1 MRTKFVLSLLSL
13 VGVCLA
19 SRETFDSR
27 RPRRQARREPAR
39 LEERHAY
46 QNDTSFR
53 FLTNKTQRTQ
63 MLLHYF
69 RSLVM
74 LRSFQPSW

>member
-1 MRTKFVLSLLSL
+1 MRVGFCLSVLLF

-19 SRETFDSR
+19 SRDAFDSR
-27 RPRRQARREPAR
+27 RPRRQLRRESAR

-63 MLLHYF
+63 
-69 RSLVM
+69 V
-74 LRSFQPSW
+74 P